1 MVGQTTHEPHK
12 DEMRFFDLVL
22 WSSILRLRG
31 RGTTQRVALACLAM
45 ATVAAGCGSTTPSS
59 QDKPTRTAPTTQ
71 PHPKPSLPL
80 TTTTTQSSAVAGQHV
95 TSILSAGTSQVDQ
108 DKNISNTS
116 QEGTALS
123 KDFSNIANQLQ
134 GVVYPPNA
142 QSDAKALVAIM
153 NKVSYDAQ

>member
-1 MVGQTTHEPHK
+1 
-12 DEMRFFDLVL
+12 
-22 WSSILRLRG
+22 
-31 RGTTQRVALACLAM
+31 
-45 ATVAAGCGSTTPSS
+45 
-59 QDKPTRTAPTTQ
+59 
-71 PHPKPSLPL
+71 
-80 TTTTTQSSAVAGQHV
+80 VAGQHV